1 MASHKSSTLIIQEM
15 HCLEI
20 IGIRIMLNKWAIS
33 ETSRKY
39 ISVECGRSTRK
50 LIFMATQWACIGH
63 EEFHKLQVHK
73 LNGLIMRPK

>member
-1 MASHKSSTLIIQEM
+1 MGPSLSWDLFIGDFLKRRDYLMGSHKSSTLIIQEM

-20 IGIRIMLNKWAIS
+20 IGIQIMSNKCAIS

-50 LIFMATQWACIGH
+50 LMFWEH
-63 EEFHKLQVHK
+63 
-73 LNGLIMRPK
+73 NGLA